1 MIDEP
6 DEPDEEHEPLETEQ
20 PTVDA
25 GNPAA
30 VKKRR
35 TKAQLQE
42 REAERFW
49 QGVFQSEIG
58 RREMWKILQGAHA
71 FETRFACG
79 PNGFP
84 QTESTWFQAGIQ
96 DFGLRL
102 YLTWSRSYRAGVLLM
117 HEENDSNFAKQ
128 KS

>member
-6 DEPDEEHEPLETEQ
+6 DDPDEELEPLETEQ

-49 QGVFQSEIG
+49 QGVFQSEVG
-58 RREMWKILQGAHA
+58 RREMWKLLASMHP
-71 FETRFACG
+71 FETVFACG

-84 QTESTWFQAGIQ
+84 QPEATWFKAGETAL
-96 DFGLRL
+96 GLRI
-102 YLTWSRSYRAGVLLM
+102 YQTWAAKWPVEVMAMLTEHDPR
-117 HEENDSNFAKQ
+117 FAKRD
-128 KS
+128 K